1 MALKNLKAHLCSYFN
16 ISPLSIPSRI
26 YDLLIQMLSLCCY
39 LMSIQKKAKTGNLHG
54 IVNSVQE

>member
-1 MALKNLKAHLCSYFN
+1 MVLKNLKAHLCSYFN

-39 LMSIQKKAKTGNLHG
+39 LMSIQKKAKSEKLETCMEL
-54 IVNSVQE
+54 